1 MSALS
6 HTTKVA
12 VRKALSALKRTDEIM
27 NADDPMTD
35 AMGAEGMVADSYW
48 HSIRCTVRKAGFNS
62 REQLEAFAVKHRLLK
77 ITTDDYMDSQ
87 CQQQYDSQANQ

>member
-1 MSALS
+1 MSTLS

-35 AMGAEGMVADSYW
+35 AMGAGEFVGQAYKDSV
-48 HSIRCTVRKAGFNS
+48 RRTCRKAGFSS
-62 REQLEAFAVKHRLLK
+62 REQLEAFAVKHRLLSA
-77 ITTDDYMDSQ
+77 TYVDPATQENYDFLASQ
-87 CQQQYDSQANQ
+87 